1 MRLVRLICLLGGLI
15 CGLQLDGAS
24 GADHKLRVVTS
35 FLPVYCFTVNVTG
48 DLAEV
53 DNLLPPGVDPHDFQ
67 FSPREMKKLGSADMI
82 IVNGLQLEPWLEKV
96 AQFSEKPKLIVE
108 AAAGLKSEL
117 IMGIAELGSQNRSK
131 TSFEEAGL
139 PNPHIWLDPKLAA
152 HAVTNI
158 LEALLKA
165 DPANATGYVRN
176 ATQYLERL
184 EKLDRELHA
193 SLAPMEGEPIV
204 TFHDAFPYFARR
216 YGLRVVGVIEKV
228 ADVQPSPKYLTALG
242 RVIRKERVKVIF
254 TERQFSSRL
263 AEQLGRDYHVPVAQL
278 DTLETG
284 DFKPDAYEAG
294 MRNNLRI
301 LEKCLK

>member
-1 MRLVRLICLLGGLI
+1 MGGLLLGS
-15 CGLQLDGAS
+15 QWEDAY

-53 DNLLPPGVDPHDFQ
+53 NNLLQSGVDPHDFQ
-67 FSPREMKKLGSADMI
+67 FSPREMKKLAAADMVV
-82 IVNGLQLEPWLEKV
+82 VNGLQLEPWLDKV

-117 IMGIAELGSQNRSK
+117 IMGVTELDTQNGNR
-131 TSFEEAGL
+131 TSSEEAGL

-158 LEALLKA
+158 LQALQKA
-165 DPANATGYVRN
+165 DPANAAGYARN
-176 ATQYLERL
+176 AARYLERL
-184 EKLDRELHA
+184 EKLDQELHA
-193 SLAPMEGEPIV
+193 GLMPLKGEAMV

-216 YGLRVVGVIEKV
+216 YELKIVGVIEKV

-242 RVIRKERVKVIF
+242 RVIQRDKVKVIF
-254 TERQFSSRL
+254 TDRQYSSRL
-263 AEQLGRDYHVPVAQL
+263 AEQLGRDYHVPVAEL

-284 DFKPDAYEAG
+284 DFKPESYEAG
-294 MRNNLRI
+294 MKNNLRV
-301 LEKCLK
+301 LEKWLK